1 LLRFNSSKATPA
13 FIDFG
18 LMISQTL
25 GVSIFTVS
33 ESFTKVSDFKFTVD
47 LK

>member
-1 LLRFNSSKATPA
+1 MFRLQIATPT